1 MKLIKNFTNP
11 SYANGIQFIRN
22 TRQLSLIY
30 NLKEKT
36 RRLKSPSLENRN
48 KYKFQRKN
56 EIKELFFD
64 VTNVFW
70 FIRIKA

>member
-1 MKLIKNFTNP
+1 MLLIKNFTNP
-11 SYANGIQFIRN
+11 SNANGIQFIRN

-30 NLKEKT
+30 DLKEKT

-70 FIRIKA
+70 FIRFKA

>member
-1 MKLIKNFTNP
+1 MLLIKNFINP
-11 SYANGIQFIRN
+11 SYANGIQFIKN
-22 TRQLSLIY
+22 TRQLNLIY

-70 FIRIKA
+70 FIWIKA

>member
-1 MKLIKNFTNP
+1 MLLIKNFTNP
-11 SYANGIQFIRN
+11 SNANGIQFIRN

-30 NLKEKT
+30 DLKEKT

-70 FIRIKA
+70 FIWIKA